1 MASGRDVFNERPT
14 KEEQVTLSQL
24 ARLTMI
30 SKDDPMNNTIPMTL
44 VDILKATDVI
54 MPLHELVGESM
65 IPILDIS
72 NPITRCTSSTNNGKN
87 RLVHLHAVLD
97 AALEISRQ
105 ATFDMDTLLMEKD
118 NKAHGD
124 DDDDETRTSSGSS
137 Q

>member
-1 MASGRDVFNERPT
+1 M
-14 KEEQVTLSQL
+14 TLSQL

-105 ATFDMDTLLMEKD
+105 ATLDMDTLLMDNDHHEK
-118 NKAHGD
+118 H
-124 DDDDETRTSSGSS
+124 DDDDETKTSSGSL